1 VERLT
6 WVGHATV
13 LFEVGGARLLTDPIL
28 RDRLGHL
35 RRQSAPPDP
44 DVMRRLDAVLISHQH
59 FDHLDTASLRRLDRD
74 LRVVAPKGTGRVLG
88 PLGFAHVEEVAP
100 GDRVEIGGAVVTAV
114 PAIHGGRRSPFGPEA
129 GTLGF
134 AIAGAQRAYFAG
146 DTALFEG
153 MAKLAGDLDVALLP
167 VWGWGPSLGP
177 GHMDPHDAARAAALL
192 RPRIAVPIHWGTLF
206 PVGLA
211 RTAKG
216 RALVD
221 PPQEFVRHLAELAP
235 DVEARVLAPGDA
247 MSLEAV
253 SA

>member
-35 RRQSAPPDP
+35 RRHSAPPDP
-44 DVMRRLDAVLISHQH
+44 DVMRRLDALLISHAH
-59 FDHLDTASLRRLDRD
+59 FDHLHAASLRRLDRE
-74 LRVVAPKGTGRVLG
+74 LRVVAPHGTRQVLARM
-88 PLGFAHVEEVAP
+88 GFAYVQEIGP
-100 GDRVEIGGAVVTAV
+100 GDRVQIGGAVVTGVRAD
-114 PAIHGGRRSPFGPEA
+114 HGGRRGPFGPEA

-134 AIAGAQRAYFAG
+134 EVSGAHRVYFAG
-146 DTALFEG
+146 DTALFDD
-153 MAKLAGDLDVALLP
+153 MRLLAGDLDVALLP

-177 GHMDPHDAARAAALL
+177 GHMDPHDAARAAAIL

-221 PPQEFVRHLAELAP
+221 PPHAFARHLAELAP
-235 DVEARVLAPGDA
+235 EVQARVLAPGDA
-247 MSLEAV
+247 MTLEPVPA
-253 SA
+253 